1 VRPET
6 SSGEGAAARG
16 KALAEGRST
25 AATTGGRLTV
35 LQCKFSVYLSW
46 SQPFIHKLLAAV
58 GDEVRNVILCYRTQ
72 HLDRFPVEELVR
84 LRARYLTEPRLAPQ
98 AADYLRERYQ
108 PDLIHA
114 HFGWSGTAMLLLKQ
128 CLRIPLVVTFGGR
141 DAGLQMNLPHFDRLY
156 RMLLDATDQVIC
168 VSKDLEQRLVD
179 VGVDP
184 GRIRVIYRGADLGE
198 FAFVDRSG
206 RPPNQPLTVLM
217 VGRMVEKKGHR
228 HAFASLAPL
237 VREGHDVR
245 LVVVGE
251 GETYKALRRLR
262 RQLGLRQNIEFLGT
276 TDHAGVREQMAKA
289 DLLLQASVTPESGD
303 TEGIPNVIVEA
314 QATGLPVVATRH
326 GGIVEA
332 VRDGETGILVPER
345 DDSAMT
351 AGLLALAKDRER
363 RLSMGRA
370 ARRFVESQ
378 FNFDT
383 QVAEHLSI
391 YRRVV
396 SECAG
401 TPKGARQ
408 VEIPEDYVALMEK
421 TLRIGEAE
429 FSLAEIAARA
439 LWPRQAD
446 EEFSEAPSSESTLE
460 KIYSLK
466 DHIPQRIKY
475 PAKLVLAKMLTKA
488 IELRKRTPGA

>member
-1 VRPET
+1 VSLET
-6 SSGEGAAARG
+6 GSGEDEAAR
-16 KALAEGRST
+16 AEASQEGGST
-25 AATTGGRLTV
+25 AVAGGRRLTV
-35 LQCKFSVYLSW
+35 LQCKFSAYLSW
-46 SQPFIHKLLAAV
+46 SQPFIHELLEAL
-58 GDEVRNVILCYRTQ
+58 GEEVRNVVLCYRTEN
-72 HLDRFPVEELVR
+72 LDRFPVEELVR
-84 LRARYLTEPRLAPQ
+84 LRARYLTEPGLAPQ
-98 AADYLRERYQ
+98 AADYLRERYR
-108 PDLIHA
+108 PDLMHA

-128 CLRIPLVVTFGGR
+128 CLRIPLVLTIGGR
-141 DAGLQMNLPHFDRLY
+141 DAGVQMKLPHFDRLY
-156 RMLLDATDQVIC
+156 RILLDSADQVIC
-168 VSKDLEQRLVD
+168 VSRDLAQRMVD
-179 VGVDP
+179 AGVDP
-184 GRIRVIYRGADLGE
+184 ARIRVIYRGTDVRE

-206 RPPNQPLTVLM
+206 RPPHQPITVLT

-251 GETYKALRRLR
+251 GETYRTLRRLR
-262 RQLGLRQNIEFLGT
+262 RQLGLKRSIEFLGT
-276 TDHAGVREQMAKA
+276 TDHAGVREQMGKA
-289 DLLLQASVTPESGD
+289 DLLLQSSITPESGD

-351 AGLLALAKDRER
+351 AALLALAKDRER

-370 ARRFVESQ
+370 ARRFVESH
-378 FNFDT
+378 FAFDT

-396 SECAG
+396 SECASD
-401 TPKGARQ
+401 PEGARR
-408 VEIPEDYVALMEK
+408 VRIPEDYVSLMEK

-429 FSLAEIAARA
+429 FSLAELAARTI
-439 LWPRQAD
+439 RGRDTD
-446 EEFSEAPSSESTLE
+446 EEFSEAPHGESALE
-460 KIYSLK
+460 KIYALK
-466 DHIPQRIKY
+466 NHVPQRIRR
-475 PAKLVLAKMLTKA
+475 PVKLVLAKLLATA
-488 IELRKRTPGA
+488 IELRARTR

>member
-1 VRPET
+1 VE
-6 SSGEGAAARG
+6 E
-16 KALAEGRST
+16 
-25 AATTGGRLTV
+25 RLTV
-35 LQCKFSVYLSW
+35 LQCKFSAYLSW
-46 SQPFIHKLLAAV
+46 SQPFIHKLLEAV
-58 GDEVRNVILCYRTQ
+58 GDEVRNVVLCYRTEN
-72 HLDRFPVEELVR
+72 LDRFPVKDLVR
-84 LRARYLTEPRLAPQ
+84 LRARHLTDPRLAPQ
-98 AADYLRERYQ
+98 AADHLREQYR

-141 DAGLQMNLPHFDRLY
+141 DAGLQMKLPHYDRLY
-156 RMLLDATDQVIC
+156 RMLLEATDQVIC
-168 VSKDLEQRLVD
+168 VSRDLERRLVD

-184 GRIRVIYRGADLGE
+184 GRIRVVYRGADLRE

-206 RPPNQPLTVLM
+206 RPPDQPVTVLM

-237 VREGHDVR
+237 VREGHDLR
-245 LVVVGE
+245 LVIVGE

-262 RQLGLRQNIEFLGT
+262 GQLGLKPHIEFLGAT
-276 TDHAGVREQMAKA
+276 NHAGVREQMAKA
-289 DLLLQASVTPESGD
+289 DLLLQSSITPESGD

-314 QATGLPVVATRH
+314 QATGLPVVATQH
-326 GGIVEA
+326 GGIAEA

-351 AGLLALAKDRER
+351 AALLALAKDRER

-378 FNFDT
+378 FDFDT

-396 SECAG
+396 SEC
-401 TPKGARQ
+401 TNDPER
-408 VEIPEDYVALMEK
+408 VRRVSIPEDYVALMEK

-429 FSLAEIAARA
+429 FSLAEMAARV
-439 LWPRQAD
+439 LSTRRAD
-446 EEFSEAPSSESTLE
+446 EEFSEAPIGQSALE
-460 KIYSLK
+460 KIYALK
-466 DHIPQRIKY
+466 NHIPERIKH
-475 PAKLVLAKMLTKA
+475 PTKLVLAKLLTKA
-488 IELRKRTPGA
+488 IELRDGRR